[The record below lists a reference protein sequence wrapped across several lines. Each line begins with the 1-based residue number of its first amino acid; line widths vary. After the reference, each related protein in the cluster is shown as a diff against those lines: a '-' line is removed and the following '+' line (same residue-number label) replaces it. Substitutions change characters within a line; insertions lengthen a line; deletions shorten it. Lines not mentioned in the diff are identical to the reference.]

1 MYDKVARNLKFD
13 EFRKTC
19 IDPKFLFFF
28 FIKNLSRI
36 RGNFKFHFIK
46 LKINV
51 IFITSFNLLYK
62 KIRNPREDIKK
73 VF

>member
-1 MYDKVARNLKFD
+1 MYDKSGEKFKIRRVSKNLHRSK
-13 EFRKTC
+13 
-19 IDPKFLFFF
+19 ISLFFF
-28 FIKNLSRI
+28 LSRI

>member
-1 MYDKVARNLKFD
+1 MYDKVVKNSTSFEKLASIQNFS
-13 EFRKTC
+13 
-19 IDPKFLFFF
+19 FFF
-28 FIKNLSRI
+28 LSRI

>member
-1 MYDKVARNLKFD
+1 MYDKVVRNLKFD

-28 FIKNLSRI
+28 FLSRI

-62 KIRNPREDIKK
+62 KIRNPLEDIKK